1 MNGRCPDE
9 ENSPTHLMNAISAG
23 FDIEAD
29 IWWWTDELWLGHDEP
44 VWRLSETLLEEI
56 KDRAWLHCKN
66 LEAVQRLMDTDYHW
80 FWHEEDKVTLT
91 SKGRLWCF
99 PGYEVEGGIM
109 VDHGQNIK
117 SGLSISGVCTDDP
130 MLWSMA

>member
-1 MNGRCPDE
+1 MKIISHRGNMNGRCPDE

-29 IWWWTDELWLGHDEP
+29 IWWWTDGLWLGHDEP

-80 FWHEEDKVTLT
+80 FWHEEDKVTFDQFQKLID
-91 SKGRLWCF
+91 SFLLYLF
-99 PGYEVEGGIM
+99 E
-109 VDHGQNIK
+109 
-117 SGLSISGVCTDDP
+117 
-130 MLWSMA
+130 